1 MGTEIERKFLLVG
14 DTWRE
19 NAQGLLLRQGYIC
32 SRPEGTVRV
41 RTVHNQGYLTLK
53 GKTTGI
59 TRSEF
64 EYPIPLEEANIL
76 LDQLCEESILEK
88 IRYRVDYKGFT
99 WEIDEFLGDNAGLL
113 IAEIE
118 LETEDQFFARPE
130 WVGEEV
136 SGDPRYFN
144 SSLSRNPY
152 LRWVKGP

>member
-1 MGTEIERKFLLVG
+1 MGTEIERKFLLTG
-14 DTWRE
+14 DAWRE
-19 NAQGLLLRQGYIC
+19 NARGLLLRQGYIC

-41 RTVHNQGYLTLK
+41 RTSHNQGYLTLK

-59 TRSEF
+59 TRCEF
-64 EYPIPLEEANIL
+64 EYLIPLEEANIL
-76 LDQLCEESILEK
+76 LDQLCERPVLEK
-88 IRYRVDYKGFT
+88 IRYLVDYKGFT

-118 LETEDQFFARPE
+118 LEAEDQSFAKPD

-136 SGDPRYFN
+136 SGDARYFN

-152 LRWVKGP
+152 LRWKKE